1 MKCEWREI
9 CGSNIYIYIYR
20 ERERKIMIVNW
31 MRGVMRCFLCV
42 DLSLSGAHVFGHQT
56 VEENWGT
63 VDSLDHIHGMGV
75 CF

>member
-1 MKCEWREI
+1 
-9 CGSNIYIYIYR
+9 
-20 ERERKIMIVNW
+20 MIVNW

-42 DLSLSGAHVFGHQT
+42 DLSLSGAHVFGYQT

>member
-1 MKCEWREI
+1 MSGERFV
-9 CGSNIYIYIYR
+9 GLIYIY
-20 ERERKIMIVNW
+20 RERKIMIVNW

-42 DLSLSGAHVFGHQT
+42 DLSLSGAHVFGYQT